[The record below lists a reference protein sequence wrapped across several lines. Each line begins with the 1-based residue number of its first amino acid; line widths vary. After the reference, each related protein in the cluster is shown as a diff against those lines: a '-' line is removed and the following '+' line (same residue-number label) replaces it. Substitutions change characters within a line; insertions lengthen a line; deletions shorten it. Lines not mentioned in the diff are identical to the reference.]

1 MVTWAITKGRETGLL
16 SHWVAELIWPG
27 KARDFGNCHGLAVV
41 CGAELIAG
49 VIYHNFEPD
58 AGIVELSGAG
68 ISRRWLTKE
77 TLRVMFQI
85 PFQDWN
91 CQAVVM
97 RVADNNEYLHS
108 ILNRVGFE
116 RYRIPRLRGRD
127 EAENVF
133 VLTEEA
139 WRGNK
144 FMKGRKIGQA

>member
-1 MVTWAITKGRETGLL
+1 MVIWAITKGRETGLL
-16 SHWVAELIWPG
+16 SRWVAELIWPG
-27 KARDFGNCHGLAVV
+27 KARDFGNCQGLAVV
-41 CGAELIAG
+41 EKGDLIAG
-49 VIYHNFEPD
+49 VIYHNYEPD

-68 ISRRWLTKE
+68 TTRRWLTKE

-85 PFQDWN
+85 PFTDWG

-97 RVADNNEYLHS
+97 RVADDNEYLHS
-108 ILNRVGFE
+108 ILGRVGFE